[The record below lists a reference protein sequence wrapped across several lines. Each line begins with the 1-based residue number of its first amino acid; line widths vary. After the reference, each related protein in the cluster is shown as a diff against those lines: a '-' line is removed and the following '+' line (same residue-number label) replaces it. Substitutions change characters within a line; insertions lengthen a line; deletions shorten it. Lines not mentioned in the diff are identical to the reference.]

1 MGVHVALLRGI
12 NVGGH
17 NKLPMKDLASMFRE
31 AGCGEVRT
39 YIQSGN
45 VVFAADDAL
54 AARIPGIITGSI
66 REHFGFEVPL
76 IMRSAGQLSDIVRAN
91 PFATE
96 AADERELSV
105 AFLADA
111 PEESALEALDP
122 QRSPPDELVVDGSQI
137 YLRFPDGV
145 ARSKLTN
152 AYFDATLRTTSTVR
166 NWRTTNKLLELA
178 ESLSAD
184 AIRKSLDGLLNE
196 AS

>member
-31 AGCGEVRT
+31 AGCAEVRT

-45 VVFAADDAL
+45 VVFAADAAL
-54 AARIPGIITGSI
+54 AARIPDIITDSI
-66 REHFGFEVPL
+66 RERFGFEVPL
-76 IMRSAGQLSDIVRAN
+76 ITRSAEQLADIVGAN

-96 AADERELSV
+96 AAEERELAV
-105 AFLADA
+105 AFLADT
-111 PEESALEALDP
+111 PEKSALEALDP
-122 QRSPPDELVVDGSQI
+122 QRSPPDELVVDGRQI
-137 YLRFPDGV
+137 YLRFPDGI

-152 AYFDATLRTTSTVR
+152 AYFDATLGTTSTVR

-178 ESLSAD
+178 ESLAAD
-184 AIRKSLDGLLNE
+184 ASRAAGR
-196 AS
+196 